1 MGNDWK
7 TQFCDLFNTGVERH
21 KTGRQSPDAMFECEE
36 VKFLESIGCSPQ
48 EMFDFCDDYVNWDD
62 VIYEHV
68 EELQAVRY
76 EHFKNEL
83 KSQSASCRMK
93 MHEFPAKTDEVE
105 GIAWLP
111 RLMVKARA
119 KLAGQLPADLMYG

>member
-1 MGNDWK
+1 MDDDWK
-7 TQFCDLFNTGVERH
+7 RQFRALFNEGVERH
-21 KTGRQSPDAMFECEE
+21 KAGRQSPDAMFERKE
-36 VKFLESIGCSPQ
+36 VAFLESIGCSTQ

-62 VIYEHV
+62 VIYKHV

-76 EHFKNEL
+76 EYFKNEL
-83 KSQSASCRMK
+83 NSHPASRRME

-105 GIAWLP
+105 GVAWLP

-119 KLAGQLPADLMYG
+119 KLAGQLPTDLMYG